1 MTRDRLWINDTGR
14 DEPSANQL
22 SAEIV
27 TSADLREL
35 NESQHSVRSIN
46 ACAVEVKRSQVT
58 LSNCPLLPAAGRIE

>member
-27 TSADLREL
+27 TSADLRD
-35 NESQHSVRSIN
+35 ESQHSVRSIN

-58 LSNCPLLPAAGRIE
+58 LSNRPLLPAAGRIE